1 MTTAVQEII
10 QALRRHKNVL
20 LYGPPG
26 TGKSHLMNEV
36 ARHFTVEDGVEAGA
50 TDIVIDTG
58 EERVPL
64 RERTVPS
71 IPHRWVTFH
80 QGYSYE
86 DFILGMRPQ
95 PATGSGFSLVPRPG
109 VLLELVA
116 EAESNAGLLLIDE
129 INRGNT
135 SRIFG
140 EFITLMEPGKRR
152 DDSGEPTSTTVTL
165 TLPYLAPDE
174 KVQVT
179 TTSGVVHQ
187 IDRLFS
193 MPSQVYTL
201 ASMNSVDK
209 SIAPLDT
216 ALRRRFHVIN
226 IFPSAA
232 DLRRAVELDP
242 SDDAPLDYIGA
253 LTTNAGLA
261 RLAVQVME
269 KLNRGIGLYL
279 GQDFM
284 LGQWY
289 LNGLK
294 ADAEPAASERLAET
308 WLFRILPQLIELF
321 HGRTELLITLLGLD
335 GPIQGSGLSVHSP
348 EPEEAEAGGIAFVT
362 MAAPPPHA
370 AEVIA
375 FLQRFAGA
383 PEAPAAAVAPA
394 APAPAAT
401 AT

>member
-1 MTTAVQEII
+1 MAASVDDII
-10 QALRRHKNVL
+10 EALRRHKNVL

-36 ARHFTVEDGVEAGA
+36 ARRFTVEDGAAGTA
-50 TDIVIDTG
+50 PGIFIDTA
-58 EERVPL
+58 EEHVPL
-64 RERTVPS
+64 TTGSAPG

-95 PATGSGFSLVPRPG
+95 AATSGGFSLVPRPG

-116 EAESNAGLLLIDE
+116 EAENGAGLLLIDE

-152 DDSGEPTSTTVTL
+152 DDSGNATPATITL
-165 TLPYLAPDE
+165 TLPYLAPGDA
-174 KVQVT
+174 VPVT
-179 TTSGVVHQ
+179 TSFGTVHQ
-187 IDRLFS
+187 VERLFS
-193 MPSQVYTL
+193 MPSRIYTL

-232 DLRRAVELDP
+232 DLRQAVGLAPTDN
-242 SDDAPLDYIGA
+242 APLAAVGA
-253 LTTNAGLA
+253 IATNEDLA
-261 RLAVQVME
+261 RLAVHVME

-289 LNGLK
+289 LQALTAT
-294 ADAEPAASERLAET
+294 ADVAASLVET

-321 HGRTELLITLLGLD
+321 HGRTELLIALLRLEND
-335 GPIQGSGLSVHSP
+335 GRGSGLEVHL
-348 EPEEAEAGGIAFVT
+348 PEEDEAQSGGISFVT
-362 MAAPPPHA
+362 T
-370 AEVIA
+370 AEPLPQPAHVIA

-383 PEAPAAAVAPA
+383 PALAA
-394 APAPAAT
+394 APAEPAAT
-401 AT
+401 A